1 MAAASFD
8 GSVILWD
15 YEKQNEPK
23 RNFEKL
29 NRDEKRTAIFHS
41 IEFVPDG
48 SEILLGRYDCKI
60 DVIDAATGNFKH
72 YNNPPATSV
81 ENDRYDAVK

>member
-1 MAAASFD
+1 M
-8 GSVILWD
+8 
-15 YEKQNEPK
+15 
-23 RNFEKL
+23 
-29 NRDEKRTAIFHS
+29 
-41 IEFVPDG
+41 PDG

-81 ENDRYDAVK
+81 ENDRYDAVKQIVCTDDSKMFACWDTAR